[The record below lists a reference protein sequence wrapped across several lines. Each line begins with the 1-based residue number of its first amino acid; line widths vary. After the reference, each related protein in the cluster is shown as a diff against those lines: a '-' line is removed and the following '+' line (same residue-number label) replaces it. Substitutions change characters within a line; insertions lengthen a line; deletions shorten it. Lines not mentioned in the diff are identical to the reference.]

1 MKGKDIK
8 FNGNKKTLRN
18 YIFVKDAA
26 KTILNCLKYKK
37 YGIFYI
43 GGEILSFES
52 MLKKISKIL
61 TKKNNIKF
69 LNNREKT
76 NHQIVKTDKIIK
88 NTTFI
93 KSLRI
98 IK

>member
-1 MKGKDIK
+1 MSESGLQSHIK
-8 FNGNKKTLRN
+8 KQNKAPQQLKT
-18 YIFVKDAA
+18 
-26 KTILNCLKYKK
+26 KTQ
-37 YGIFYI
+37 
-43 GGEILSFES
+43 S